1 MKKIAE
7 FVSEHIASDI
17 SRLIMNKAK
26 WPEID
31 ISLAVACI
39 ESRRK
44 LKGKIQEWYDNP
56 DLIFPLKISA
66 EQCSSSA
73 TAAYKAQLAERM
85 VCEEGHREWRLAG
98 LTGGLGVDSWYFS
111 KRASQI
117 LYNEMQKALCN
128 AAAHNFNAL
137 GSANIRI
144 SNNMIVPE
152 NRQVLKE
159 SYFCLMIPFFLY
171 MH

>member
-85 VCEEGHREWRLAG
+85 VCEEGHREWRLAD

-111 KRASQI
+111 KGHHRYSIMRCKKPYAMPPPI
-117 LYNEMQKALCN
+117 
-128 AAAHNFNAL
+128 
-137 GSANIRI
+137 I
-144 SNNMIVPE
+144 ST
-152 NRQVLKE
+152 
-159 SYFCLMIPFFLY
+159 
-171 MH
+171 H